1 MESRDAANDAMD
13 TPNASIHV
21 DIDASLSAAGGEQRD
36 AERLPLLMQPPQP
49 SCEDLLLRQTD
60 LLQMWLPILDAHALA
75 RLSVQPPP
83 GPHAWTCSPR
93 CLILITN
100 ARDERLVLLPW
111 SCLSSLYRSGGMP
124 ALATSGFGR
133 CTAAPTSA
141 PNARPTLLH

>member
-60 LLQMWLPILDAHALA
+60 LLQLWLPILDAHALA

-83 GPHAWTCSPR
+83 RPPCVDLFPSVPDTDH
-93 CLILITN
+93 
-100 ARDERLVLLPW
+100 ER
-111 SCLSSLYRSGGMP
+111 
-124 ALATSGFGR
+124 T
-133 CTAAPTSA
+133 
-141 PNARPTLLH
+141 